1 MACTAYSSAA
11 LSRIQLDHQTFV
23 DRGRQ
28 IGTRWKRLEPAF
40 HFLCIDLDPL
50 WEAARFGSSDC
61 ALDAKL
67 LLRLCGDFDGV
78 ARPHLV
84 GRHVDAFAVYE
95 DRVMAH
101 DLARLGA
108 ARTEPHAVRHGIQTR
123 LQQLQEALA
132 RHALAARGLRIGL
145 AELALEQPVYAA
157 QLLLLA
163 QLLAE
168 IGHAAA
174 AFLAVLPRRIAAAF
188 DRAFVG
194 EAFFALE
201 EELLPLAA
209 ALPALGI
216 QISGHAYSSKCAAF
230 SAACNRCGGRAL
242 RPRCC

>member
-67 LLRLCGDFDGV
+67 LLRLRHDFYGV

-95 DRVMAH
+95 DGVMAH

-108 ARTEPHAVRHGIQTR
+108 APPDPHAAPHGIQTR

-132 RHALAARGLRIGL
+132 PHPPTARGLRRGL
-145 AELALEQPVYAA
+145 SATT
-157 QLLLLA
+157 LL
-163 QLLAE
+163 
-168 IGHAAA
+168 
-174 AFLAVLPRRIAAAF
+174 
-188 DRAFVG
+188 
-194 EAFFALE
+194 
-201 EELLPLAA
+201 
-209 ALPALGI
+209 
-216 QISGHAYSSKCAAF
+216 
-230 SAACNRCGGRAL
+230 
-242 RPRCC
+242 